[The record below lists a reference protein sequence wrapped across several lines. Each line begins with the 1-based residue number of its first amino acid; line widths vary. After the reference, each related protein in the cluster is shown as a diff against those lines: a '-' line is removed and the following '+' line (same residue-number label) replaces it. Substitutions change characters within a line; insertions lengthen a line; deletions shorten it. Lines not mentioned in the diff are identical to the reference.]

1 METVDRLKSEKED
14 LEQEM
19 RDLSTRNELLRANNE
34 VQGSSLAASDV
45 DIDDGGD
52 GGNYYAMYEE
62 MKSSYDRLLGQ
73 KEKLGREY
81 HAAIEELVRKKIF
94 QRVSIVRQVA
104 APALVVIGCCLV
116 LLKRKKFTVL
126 KVPYCLLTTF
136 SKHHE

>member
-14 LEQEM
+14 LEQEIS
-19 RDLSTRNELLRANNE
+19 DLSTRNELLRANNE

-45 DIDDGGD
+45 DIDDGGDGGD

-104 APALVVIGCCLV
+104 APALAVMSC
-116 LLKRKKFTVL
+116 
-126 KVPYCLLTTF
+126 
-136 SKHHE
+136 

>member
-1 METVDRLKSEKED
+1 MFQMETVDRLKSEKED

-81 HAAIEELVRKKIF
+81 HAAIEELVRKKYLPKGLYC
-94 QRVSIVRQVA
+94 S
-104 APALVVIGCCLV
+104 PGGSTGPGCNW
-116 LLKRKKFTVL
+116 LLPCFV
-126 KVPYCLLTTF
+126 
-136 SKHHE
+136 EA

>member
-81 HAAIEELVRKKIF
+81 HAALEELVRKKSSKGSLLF
-94 QRVSIVRQVA
+94 ARWQHRPWLYLVA
-104 APALVVIGCCLV
+104 ALFC
-116 LLKRKKFTVL
+116 
-126 KVPYCLLTTF
+126 
-136 SKHHE
+136 